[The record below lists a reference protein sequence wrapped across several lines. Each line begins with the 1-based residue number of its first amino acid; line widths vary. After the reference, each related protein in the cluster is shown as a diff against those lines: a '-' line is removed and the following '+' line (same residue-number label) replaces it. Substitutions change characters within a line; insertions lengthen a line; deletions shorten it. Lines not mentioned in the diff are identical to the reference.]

1 MKSEARYVVSP
12 EGKVRRIHYIPNF
25 SGFGAHAWV
34 RAGFFRRI
42 DQYAAGSHVV
52 DNLIRRLKR
61 EGWKEQMVPYMTL
74 KDRIIAWLLWKFE
87 GYRDVDEAMYELTN
101 PVMASS
107 TRALSLMRARGYRLQ
122 AERYEKEAED
132 EQS

>member
-1 MKSEARYVVSP
+1 M
-12 EGKVRRIHYIPNF
+12 I
-25 SGFGAHAWV
+25 
-34 RAGFFRRI
+34 
-42 DQYAAGSHVV
+42 
-52 DNLIRRLKR
+52 
-61 EGWKEQMVPYMTL
+61 PYMTL

-122 AERYEKEAED
+122 TERYEKE
-132 EQS
+132 QNR